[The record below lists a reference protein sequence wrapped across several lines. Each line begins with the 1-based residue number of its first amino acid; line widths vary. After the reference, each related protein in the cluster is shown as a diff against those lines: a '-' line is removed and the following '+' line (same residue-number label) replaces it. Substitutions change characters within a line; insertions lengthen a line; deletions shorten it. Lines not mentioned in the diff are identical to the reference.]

1 MKNPPSAP
9 KPPPVPDELKKKP
22 VAKATEEERP
32 EGPGPIPGA
41 IGAPA

>member
-1 MKNPPSAP
+1 MVPSAP